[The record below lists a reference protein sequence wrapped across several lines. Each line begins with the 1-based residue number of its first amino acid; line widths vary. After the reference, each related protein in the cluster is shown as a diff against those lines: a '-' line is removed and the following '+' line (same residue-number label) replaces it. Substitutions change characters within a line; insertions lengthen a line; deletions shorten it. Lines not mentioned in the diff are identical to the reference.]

1 MGLEAA
7 DWEQIVK
14 QSEGYSG
21 SDLKHVVHEAYN
33 SLVME
38 AQMEAHATGKTSK
51 LQIADVR
58 PLNLQDLQ
66 VRWLL
71 RSIACPH
78 ISCLQGFLAWDMHSG
93 LSCSKTE
100 VLHGITFI

>member
-1 MGLEAA
+1 MKMGLSNA
-7 DWEQIVK
+7 DWEHIVS

-51 LQIADVR
+51 LQIEDLR

-66 VRWLL
+66 VWLYL
-71 RSIACPH
+71 QAVAC
-78 ISCLQGFLAWDMHSG
+78 SQTS
-93 LSCSKTE
+93 
-100 VLHGITFI
+100 